1 MLFGHRF
8 DAFVQKSP
16 ISVIVRAT
24 LERVFHA
31 SHLDA
36 LFERTA
42 VQQYT
47 RELLFSTLVALMSE
61 VVLGIS
67 RSIRAAYQ
75 QAEERPSVSI
85 TSVYNKLNGVEA
97 AVSAALVR
105 DSAAHLAPVI
115 RRLGGTAPALLA
127 GFRVRILD
135 GNHLAGTEHRLKE
148 LRTMRAAAL
157 PGQTLVV
164 LDPELG
170 LVVDVVA
177 CEDGHTQE
185 RALFGEVLPKVAS
198 GDLWLGDRN
207 FCTTGFLFGI
217 VDRGGFFLIRQHA
230 STLTYT
236 LPGRRKPC
244 GKTASGTVYEQSVQ
258 LSNPATGVTMRA
270 RRITV
275 ELPKPTRDGESEIH
289 LVTNVP
295 ALAADALVLS
305 DLYRERWTIER
316 MFQTLTTVLTCEIQ
330 ALGYPQAALFG
341 FCLAVVA
348 YNAVALVQASL
359 RAVHGPEI
367 VEKQLS
373 WYYVCTHIAKVYEGM
388 MMAVPA
394 RHWRIFRE
402 MDEGT
407 FAEILK
413 QLARNIDLAK
423 FQKHP
428 RGPQKPRPKRT
439 SGARIKHVATARII
453 AKR

>member
-1 MLFGHRF
+1 MLFSHRF
-8 DAFVQKSP
+8 EAFVEKSP
-16 ISVIVRAT
+16 VSVIVRAT

-47 RELLFSTLVALMSE
+47 RELLFSTLVSLMGE

-75 QAEERPSVSI
+75 QAEEKPSVSI

-115 RRLGGTAPALLA
+115 QRLGGTAPALLP

-135 GNHLAGTEHRLKE
+135 GNHLAGTEHRLQE

-170 LVVDVVA
+170 LVVDGVA

-185 RALFGEVLPKVAS
+185 RALFGEILPKVES

-217 VDRGGFFLIRQHA
+217 VDRRGFFLIRQHA

-236 LPGRRKPC
+236 LLGRRKHC
-244 GKTASGTVYEQSVQ
+244 GKTASGTVYEQSLD
-258 LSNPATGVTMRA
+258 LSNPATGATMRA

-275 ELPKPTRDGESEIH
+275 ELHKPTRDGESEIH
-289 LVTNVP
+289 LVTNMP
-295 ALAADALVLS
+295 ALAADALALS
-305 DLYRERWTIER
+305 DLYLERWTIER
-316 MFQTLTTVLTCEIQ
+316 MFQTLTTVLTCEIK

-359 RAVHGPEI
+359 RAVHGPEV
-367 VEKQLS
+367 VEEQVS

-402 MDEGT
+402 MDET
-407 FAEILK
+407 AFAGVLQ
-413 QLARNIDLAK
+413 QLAKNIDLAK

-428 RGPQKPRPKRT
+428 RGPKKPRPKRT

>member
-1 MLFGHRF
+1 MLLGHRF
-8 DAFVQKSP
+8 EAFVQKSP
-16 ISVIVRAT
+16 VSVIARAV

-105 DSAAHLAPVI
+105 DSAAQLGPI
-115 RRLGGTAPALLA
+115 IQRLGGTARALLA

-135 GNHLAGTEHRLKE
+135 GNHLGGTEHRLEE

-185 RALFGEVLPKVAS
+185 RALFGEVLPKVES

-236 LPGRRKPC
+236 LLGRRKHC
-244 GKTASGTVYEQSVQ
+244 GKTASGTVYEQSMDV
-258 LSNPATGVTMRA
+258 SNPATGATMRA

-275 ELPKPTRDGESEIH
+275 ELTKPTRDGESEIH

-305 DLYRERWTIER
+305 NLYLERWTIER
-316 MFQTLTTVLTCEIQ
+316 MFHTLTTVLTCEIQ
-330 ALGYPQAALFG
+330 TLGYPRAALFG

-359 RAVHGPEI
+359 RAVHSPEI
-367 VEKQLS
+367 VEKQVS

-402 MDEGT
+402 MDEAV
-407 FAEILK
+407 FAGVLLR
-413 QLARNIDLAK
+413 LARNIDLTK

-428 RGPQKPRPKRT
+428 RGPKKPRPKRT